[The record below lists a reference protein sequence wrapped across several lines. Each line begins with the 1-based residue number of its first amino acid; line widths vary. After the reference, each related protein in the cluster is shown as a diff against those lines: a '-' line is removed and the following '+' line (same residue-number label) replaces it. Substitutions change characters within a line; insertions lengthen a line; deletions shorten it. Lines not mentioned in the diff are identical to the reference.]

1 MSDDVHEVYALTYA
15 RVDRRSPDNFLGG
28 DPHDVP
34 MPLDYYVWLIVRGG
48 RTIVVDTGFDQRGA
62 DLRKREI
69 TRPVGQALTAFGVDL
84 AAVEDV
90 IITHLH
96 YDHCGNDGLFPA
108 ARYHL
113 QEAEMAY
120 ATGRCMGHPVV
131 RVPFEVE
138 DVVAMV
144 RRVYAGR
151 VAFHDGA
158 AEIVPGVT
166 VHHIGGHSRGLQAV
180 RVKTRR
186 GWVVLASDVAHFYAH
201 LDQRRPYPVID
212 SVPAMLEG
220 FEMVERL
227 ASSRDHVV
235 PGHDPIVGAIY
246 PAARPGTEGWAV
258 RLDADPCLRT

>member
-1 MSDDVHEVYALTYA
+1 M
-15 RVDRRSPDNFLGG
+15 
-28 DPHDVP
+28 
-34 MPLDYYVWLIVRGG
+34 
-48 RTIVVDTGFDQRGA
+48 
-62 DLRKREI
+62 
-69 TRPVGQALTAFGVDL
+69 
-84 AAVEDV
+84 

-96 YDHCGNDGLFPA
+96 YDHCGNDGLFPS

-113 QEAEMAY
+113 QETEMAY
-120 ATGRCMGHPVV
+120 ATGRCMCHPVI

-220 FEMVERL
+220 FDTVERL

-235 PGHDPIVGAIY
+235 PGHDPIVPAIY

-258 RLDADPCLRT
+258 RLDADPKPRRS

>member
-1 MSDDVHEVYALTYA
+1 VSDDVHEVYAISYA

-34 MPLDYYVWLIVRGG
+34 MPLSYYVWLIVSGG

-62 DLRKREI
+62 ELRKREI
-69 TRPVGQALTAFGVDL
+69 TRPVGEGLRAFGVDL
-84 AAVEDV
+84 EAVEDV

-96 YDHCGNDGLFPA
+96 YDHCGNDGLFPN

-113 QEAEMAY
+113 QEVEMAY
-120 ATGRCMGHPVV
+120 ATGRCMCHPVV

-180 RVKTRR
+180 RVRTRR
-186 GWVVLASDVAHFYAH
+186 GYVVLASDVAHFYAH

-212 SVPAMLEG
+212 SVPLMLEG
-220 FEMVERL
+220 FEAVERL

-235 PGHDPIVGAIY
+235 PGHDPIVSAIY
-246 PAARPGTEGWAV
+246 PAARPGTERWAV
-258 RLDADPCLRT
+258 RLDADPKPR

>member
-1 MSDDVHEVYALTYA
+1 MSDDIHEVYAIAYA

-34 MPLDYYVWLIVRGG
+34 MPLAYYVWLIVGG
-48 RTIVVDTGFDQRGA
+48 DGKIIVVDTGFDQRGA

-69 TRPVGQALTAFGVDL
+69 TRPVGAGLTAFGADL

-90 IITHLH
+90 IVTHLH
-96 YDHCGNDGLFPA
+96 YDHCGNDGLFPN

-120 ATGRCMGHPVV
+120 ATGRCMCHRVI
-131 RVPFEVE
+131 RVPFEVD

-151 VAFHDGA
+151 VVFHDGA
-158 AEIVPGVT
+158 AEIAPGVT

-186 GWVVLASDVAHFYAH
+186 GYVVLASDVAHFYAH

-212 SVPAMLEG
+212 SVPAMLAG
-220 FEMVERL
+220 FDTIERL

-235 PGHDPIVGAIY
+235 PGHDPIVKAIY
-246 PAARPGTEGWAV
+246 PAARPGSGGWAV
-258 RLDADPCLRT
+258 RLDADPRTR

>member
-1 MSDDVHEVYALTYA
+1 VSEDVHEVYAITYA

-34 MPLDYYVWLIVRGG
+34 MPLNYYVWLIVNDE

-62 DLRKREI
+62 ELRRRAITKPVRE
-69 TRPVGQALTAFGVDL
+69 GLTAFGVDL
-84 AAVEDV
+84 DAVEDV

-96 YDHCGNDGLFPA
+96 YDHCGNDGLFPR

-113 QEAEMAY
+113 QDAEIAY
-120 ATGRCMGHPVV
+120 ATGRCMSHPVI

-158 AEIVPGVT
+158 AEIAPGIT

-186 GWVVLASDVAHFYAH
+186 GHVVLASDVAHFYAP

-220 FEMVERL
+220 FDTVERL
-227 ASSRDHVV
+227 ATSRDHVV
-235 PGHDPIVGAIY
+235 PGHDPLVAAIY
-246 PAARPGTEGWAV
+246 PPAWPGTEGWAV
-258 RLDADPCLRT
+258 RLDADPKPR

>member
-1 MSDDVHEVYALTYA
+1 M
-15 RVDRRSPDNFLGG
+15 
-28 DPHDVP
+28 
-34 MPLDYYVWLIVRGG
+34 
-48 RTIVVDTGFDQRGA
+48 
-62 DLRKREI
+62 
-69 TRPVGQALTAFGVDL
+69 
-84 AAVEDV
+84 

-113 QEAEMAY
+113 QDAEMAY
-120 ATGRCMGHPVV
+120 ATGRCMGHPVI

-151 VAFHDGA
+151 VVFHDGA

-186 GWVVLASDVAHFYAH
+186 GYVVLASDVAHFYAH

-220 FEMVERL
+220 FDTVERL
-227 ASSRDHVV
+227 ATSRDHVV
-235 PGHDPIVGAIY
+235 PGHDPLVAAIY
-246 PAARPGTEGWAV
+246 PAARPGPRAGRCGSTPIPSRADRDYLRPDEVDRAAGLAELRGLWSIWPACGW
-258 RLDADPCLRT
+258 RRSPRTFCLRT

>member
-1 MSDDVHEVYALTYA
+1 MSDDVHEVYAIAYA

-34 MPLDYYVWLIVRGG
+34 MPLAYYVWLIVSESG

-62 DLRKREI
+62 ELRKREI
-69 TRPVGQALTAFGVDL
+69 TLPVGQGLRDFGVDL

-96 YDHCGNDGLFPA
+96 YDHCGNDGLFA
-108 ARYHL
+108 NARFHL
-113 QEAEMAY
+113 QEAEIAY
-120 ATGRCMGHPVV
+120 ATGRCMCHPVI
-131 RVPFEVE
+131 RTPFEVE

-158 AEIVPGVT
+158 AEIVPGVS

-180 RVKTRR
+180 RVRTRR

-220 FEMVERL
+220 FDTVERL

-235 PGHDPIVGAIY
+235 PGHDPIVQAIY

-258 RLDADPCLRT
+258 RLDADPKPR

>member
-1 MSDDVHEVYALTYA
+1 VSDDVHEVYAISYA

-28 DPHDVP
+28 DPPDVP
-34 MPLDYYVWLIVRGG
+34 MPLSYYVWLIVSGG

-62 DLRKREI
+62 ELRKREI
-69 TRPVGQALTAFGVDL
+69 TRPVGEGLRAFGVDL
-84 AAVEDV
+84 EAVEDV

-96 YDHCGNDGLFPA
+96 YDHCGNDGLFPN

-113 QEAEMAY
+113 QEVEMAY
-120 ATGRCMGHPVV
+120 ATGRCMCHPFV

-158 AEIVPGVT
+158 DEIVPGVT

-186 GWVVLASDVAHFYAH
+186 GYVVLASDVAHFYAH
-201 LDQRRPYPVID
+201 LDQRRPYTVID
-212 SVPAMLEG
+212 SVPLMLRG
-220 FEMVERL
+220 SIRSS
-227 ASSRDHVV
+227 ASR
-235 PGHDPIVGAIY
+235 
-246 PAARPGTEGWAV
+246 ARAT
-258 RLDADPCLRT
+258 T

>member
-1 MSDDVHEVYALTYA
+1 MSNDVHEVYAITYA
-15 RVDRRSPDNFLGG
+15 RHDRRSFENFLGG

-34 MPLDYYVWLIVRGG
+34 MPLHYYVWLIVGGG

-69 TRPVGQALTAFGVDL
+69 TRPVGQALTAFGVDPG
-84 AAVEDV
+84 AVEDV

-120 ATGRCMGHPVV
+120 ATGRCMCHDVV
-131 RVPFEVE
+131 RTPFEVE

-144 RRVYAGR
+144 RRVYARR
-151 VAFHDGA
+151 VVFHDGA

-180 RVKTRR
+180 CVKTRR
-186 GWVVLASDVAHFYAH
+186 GYVVLASDVAHFYAH
-201 LDQRRPYPVID
+201 LDQRRPYVVID

-220 FEMVERL
+220 FDKVERL

-235 PGHDPIVGAIY
+235 PGHDPLVGAIY
-246 PAARPGTEGWAV
+246 PPARPNTEGWAV
-258 RLDADPCLRT
+258 RLDADPKPR

>member
-1 MSDDVHEVYALTYA
+1 MSEDVHEIYAITYA

-34 MPLDYYVWLIVRGG
+34 MPLNYYVWLIVNGE
-48 RTIVVDTGFDQRGA
+48 RTIAVDTGFDQRGA
-62 DLRKREI
+62 ELRKREI
-69 TRPVGQALTAFGVDL
+69 TKPVRDGLTAFGVDVD
-84 AAVEDV
+84 AVEDV

-113 QEAEMAY
+113 QDAEMAY
-120 ATGRCMGHPVV
+120 ATGRCMGHPVI
-131 RVPFEVE
+131 RVAFEVE

-151 VAFHDGA
+151 VMFHDGA

-180 RVKTRR
+180 
-186 GWVVLASDVAHFYAH
+186 
-201 LDQRRPYPVID
+201 
-212 SVPAMLEG
+212 
-220 FEMVERL
+220 
-227 ASSRDHVV
+227 
-235 PGHDPIVGAIY
+235 
-246 PAARPGTEGWAV
+246 
-258 RLDADPCLRT
+258 

>member
-1 MSDDVHEVYALTYA
+1 MSDDVHEVYALAYA
-15 RVDRRSPDNFLGG
+15 RVDRRSPANFLGG

-34 MPLDYYVWLIVRGG
+34 MPLAYYVWLIVAAGG

-62 DLRKREI
+62 DLRQRTI
-69 TRPVGQALTAFGVDL
+69 TRPVGEGLRAFGVDP

-90 IITHLH
+90 IVTHLH
-96 YDHCGNDGLFPA
+96 YDHCGNDGLFPH

-113 QEAEMAY
+113 QEAEMAF
-120 ATGRCMGHPVV
+120 ATGRCMGHPVM
-131 RVPFEVE
+131 RASFEVE

-151 VAFHDGA
+151 VVFHDGA
-158 AEIVPGVT
+158 AEIVPGVS

-186 GWVVLASDVAHFYAH
+186 GHVVLASDVVHFYAH

-212 SVPAMLEG
+212 SVAAMLAG
-220 FEMVERL
+220 FDTVERL

-235 PGHDPIVGAIY
+235 PGHDPLVKALY
-246 PAARPGTEGWAV
+246 PAARPGSEDWAL
-258 RLDADPCLRT
+258 RLDAEPKPR